1 MRKKWK
7 TGSAI
12 SSTVCI
18 TYHTAKLS
26 GHDSL
31 LCMLYNWYDI
41 PSGVTQ
47 NEWKTFMD
55 HWSMNVV
62 YKSFCILTYY
72 AYSYFYEWRLSNG
85 SATAVVTILAKD
97 LESSLRVQVRSH
109 RERAELRSC
118 CHLCGWR
125 HLTAQWR
132 TQDFVKGAVTEF
144 VTHEHGWGPACR
156 QRGGGGHF
164 LFKKVDYS
172 LDTAMRLNMRFW
184 SLNWLVL
191 CEIEENRGIRTKI
204 CCFRLN

>member
-1 MRKKWK
+1 MLCEKQWK

-62 YKSFCILTYY
+62 YKSFCILNYY

-85 SATAVVTILAKD
+85 SATAVVTISAKD

-109 RERAELRSC
+109 RKRAEP
-118 CHLCGWR
+118 GWTEVMLSFVW
-125 HLTAQWR
+125 LTTLDSTVAYAGFCEGGCYGGCYTWTR
-132 TQDFVKGAVTEF
+132 MGSSLSTE
-144 VTHEHGWGPACR
+144 
-156 QRGGGGHF
+156 GGGHF
-164 LFKKVDYS
+164 F
-172 LDTAMRLNMRFW
+172 
-184 SLNWLVL
+184 
-191 CEIEENRGIRTKI
+191 C
-204 CCFRLN
+204 